1 MQRWRKHGPY
11 LQVRANGSPKQR
23 QSIISGASKDLIHC
37 LCEGAVNTLKG
48 NVQVNRLQ
56 KKNCRKHRNTL
67 RTLANKRVS
76 TPSKRKLL
84 LQRGGSFLAALL
96 PPLIGALGSALFA
109 RR

>member
-11 LQVRANGSPKQR
+11 LQVLAKGSPKQK
-23 QSIISGASKDLIHC
+23 QGIISGASKDLIHC

-48 NVQVNRLQ
+48 NVPLNRLQ
-56 KKNCRKHRNTL
+56 KKKLRKHRNTL
-67 RTLANKRVS
+67 RTLANRRVS
-76 TPSKRKLL
+76 IPSKRKLL

-96 PPLIGALGSALFA
+96 PPLIGVLGSALFA